1 MGILTIACA
10 PTPTYWRVKMTDKK
24 RGGILETAYEEY
36 DTPEEAAEG
45 YLGLIIIM
53 AVLVAVLAMCA

>member
-1 MGILTIACA
+1 
-10 PTPTYWRVKMTDKK
+10 MTDKK